1 MIKKKIQIEIL
12 EKKIYFKVK
21 ILNLI
26 LKKRLDI
33 VQERASGLK
42 DSVKE
47 NFQSIV
53 QGDKR
58 MENMKK
64 RATEARL

>member
-33 VQERASGLK
+33 VQERASELK